1 MNVNNKIT
9 IMTYALGS
17 VAGVLSGL
25 AGKNVMAGAVLGIV
39 VYMIMPKIILNVI
52 KELPDEMSE
61 ERLIWKRSLWSFLL
75 FWFYFWVLTYNLVVG
90 FEPKFYNPEKS
101 LLYQMIQNMTG

>member
-1 MNVNNKIT
+1 VNVNNKIT

-39 VYMIMPKIILNVI
+39 KIILNVI